1 VRNTSIDDVIRFILV
16 TNQLER
22 KVLNENTLLV
32 YPSTPAKIKDYQ
44 ELVMRSFFLANADAK
59 QMATMVKTLVK
70 TKDLYVDEKLN
81 ALVIRDTP
89 EAIRVIE
96 RLVANQDLAEPEVV
110 LEVEVVEVGTNLL
123 TQIGIRWPIQGSAS
137 VVGAGGAGT
146 FTLEEIRNRDANML
160 RFTIT
165 DPFLIANLQEQMSKS
180 NLLANPRI
188 RVKNR
193 EKAKVHIGDRV
204 PVITTTTT
212 STGVISESV
221 NYLDV
226 GLKLEVEPAVFLEDD
241 VNIKVGLEVSAITQQ
256 VKSASGT
263 ITYQV
268 GTRNANTVLRL
279 KDGETQALAGL
290 INDEDRRV
298 ADSIPGLGDLPIFG
312 RLFSSHNNTTTK
324 TEIVLLITPHIVR
337 NIARPELRFEE
348 FASGTESVIGAPPMV
363 LQTLTPT
370 ETAPAP
376 QPGQVD
382 AAKGAADSPAKGT
395 EAKAP
400 PVKVL
405 LQAPPQA
412 ALGTEFVIQLA
423 VEDAADLKSGAFDI
437 AFDPSRLQ
445 FVRADPGKLIES
457 TPDVGFRANSPE
469 GMGRLNLS
477 FSVPAGVKGTGEL
490 ARLTFQAMGAPGTP
504 GVRLEAASLTD
515 GAGKTLSAQLPPPL
529 SLLLKQAS
537 P

>member
-1 VRNTSIDDVIRFILV
+1 
-16 TNQLER
+16 
-22 KVLNENTLLV
+22 
-32 YPSTPAKIKDYQ
+32 
-44 ELVMRSFFLANADAK
+44 
-59 QMATMVKTLVK
+59 VKTLVK
-70 TKDLYVDEKLN
+70 TKDMYVDEKLN

-89 EAIRVIE
+89 EAIRVVE
-96 RLVANQDLAEPEVV
+96 RLIANQDLAEPEVV
-110 LEVEVVEVGTNLL
+110 LEVEVLEVGTNLL
-123 TQIGIRWPIQGSAS
+123 TQMGIRWPIQASAS
-137 VVGAGGAGT
+137 IIGSGGAGT
-146 FTLEEIRNRDANML
+146 FTLDEIRNRDASML

-165 DPFLIANLQEQMSKS
+165 DPFLIANLQEQVSKS

-193 EKAKVHIGDRV
+193 EKAKIHIGDRV

-226 GLKLEVEPAVFLEDD
+226 GLKLEVEPSVYLEDD
-241 VNIKVGLEVSAITQQ
+241 VNIKLGLEVSAITQQ

-263 ITYQV
+263 VTYQV

-290 INDEDRRV
+290 ISDEDRRV
-298 ADSIPGLGDLPIFG
+298 ADSIPGLGDVPILG

-324 TEIVLLITPHIVR
+324 TEIVLLVTPRIVR

-363 LQTLTPT
+363 LQTLSP
-370 ETAPAP
+370 EESKPAP
-376 QPGQVD
+376 QPGQAD
-382 AAKGAADSPAKGT
+382 AVKASGALSQSADAKTPPA
-395 EAKAP
+395 
-400 PVKVL
+400 KVL

-423 VEDAADLKSGAFDI
+423 VEDAADLKSGSFDI
-437 AFDPSRLQ
+437 AFDPSRLK
-445 FVRADPGKLIES
+445 FVRADPGKLLEA
-457 TPDVGFRANSPE
+457 TPEAGFRANSPE

-477 FSVPAGVKGTGEL
+477 FSIPAGVKGTGEV
-490 ARLTFQAMGAPGTP
+490 ARLTFQAMSAPGTP

-529 SLLLKQAS
+529 SLLLKQPS

>member
-1 VRNTSIDDVIRFILV
+1 
-16 TNQLER
+16 
-22 KVLNENTLLV
+22 
-32 YPSTPAKIKDYQ
+32 
-44 ELVMRSFFLANADAK
+44 
-59 QMATMVKTLVK
+59 
-70 TKDLYVDEKLN
+70 
-81 ALVIRDTP
+81 
-89 EAIRVIE
+89 
-96 RLVANQDLAEPEVV
+96 
-110 LEVEVVEVGTNLL
+110 
-123 TQIGIRWPIQGSAS
+123 
-137 VVGAGGAGT
+137 
-146 FTLEEIRNRDANML
+146 
-160 RFTIT
+160 
-165 DPFLIANLQEQMSKS
+165 
-180 NLLANPRI
+180 
-188 RVKNR
+188 
-193 EKAKVHIGDRV
+193 
-204 PVITTTTT
+204 
-212 STGVISESV
+212 
-221 NYLDV
+221 
-226 GLKLEVEPAVFLEDD
+226 
-241 VNIKVGLEVSAITQQ
+241 
-256 VKSASGT
+256 
-263 ITYQV
+263 
-268 GTRNANTVLRL
+268 
-279 KDGETQALAGL
+279 
-290 INDEDRRV
+290 
-298 ADSIPGLGDLPIFG
+298 
-312 RLFSSHNNTTTK
+312 
-324 TEIVLLITPHIVR
+324 
-337 NIARPELRFEE
+337 
-348 FASGTESVIGAPPMV
+348 MV